1 MATCGLTFIAPKKT
15 NSIQRPG
22 FGRILAGFA
31 PVLALYILY
40 TAVRWLVAGR
50 GPRVGTEHA
59 LSLLRLES
67 SLHLDWEYRLQ
78 QATLGHTWLVHLANY
93 YYVFGFLPVLILCT
107 VLGAWRAPTA
117 FAWWRTVFAISLLLA
132 LVGFAIFPLTPP
144 RLLPS
149 QYGYLDTLL
158 AYGPH
163 YYGDSSGSSFFNAY
177 GSIPSVVNVYA
188 AMPSMHIAWSI
199 IAGALL
205 CAAFGM
211 RRWTIPLAV
220 LHPVLMAYVVI
231 VSGNHYV
238 LDVVFGIIVLV
249 TSIFLARAWHQV
261 RVRREVVSRVEPVPA

>member
-1 MATCGLTFIAPKKT
+1 MATCSLTFITPKKT
-15 NSIQRPG
+15 KSILRPSV
-22 FGRILAGFA
+22 GRIVAGFA
-31 PVLALYILY
+31 PVLALYVLY

-59 LSLLRLES
+59 MSLLRLET

-78 QATLGHTWLVHLANY
+78 QATIGHTWLVHLANY
-93 YYVFGFLPVLILCT
+93 YYVFGFLPVLIFCT
-107 VLGAWRAPTA
+107 IVGALRAPAA

-144 RLLPS
+144 RLLPP
-149 QYGYLDTLL
+149 QYGYVDTLL
-158 AYGPH
+158 NYGPH
-163 YYGDSSGSSFFNAY
+163 YYGDSSGSSLFNAY

-199 IAGALL
+199 IAGALF
-205 CAAFGM
+205 CAAFGK
-211 RRWTIPLAV
+211 RWWTIALAI
-220 LHPVLMAYVVI
+220 LHPLLMAYVVI

-238 LDVVFGIIVLV
+238 LDVVFGVIVLV

-261 RVRREVVSRVEPVPA
+261 RVRRDVVSRVEPVPA